1 MCDVFGSETRAHHRS
16 EEAKR
21 EAGRRAGEFAASLKA
36 QEDANAAMIAAMKP
50 KYTPPP
56 TSSGAALEDNQGI
69 QKKKTRKS
77 SIVDANRGVSSLRI
91 PLNTGGTSGSGPNLG

>member
-1 MCDVFGSETRAHHRS
+1 MCFGNNGAHQR

-21 EAGRRAGEFAASLKA
+21 QAAQQAAAYETALQAAEQRNTQTIESL
-36 QEDANAAMIAAMKP
+36 KP

-56 TSSGAALEDNQGI
+56 VGTGAAMQDNQGV
-69 QKKKTRKS
+69 QRKKARKS
-77 SIVDANRGVSSLRI
+77 SIVDASKGVASLRI